1 MNEIFVSN
9 AFADSRFSNAS
20 ERFSIRNLLV
30 PRTGVSFVIRHLSEA
45 TKTGAKVF
53 LSLFGIRHSS
63 LERSGISKQASKQGL
78 SF

>member
-9 AFADSRFSNAS
+9 AFADSGFSNAS

-45 TKTGAKVF
+45 A
-53 LSLFGIRHSS
+53 
-63 LERSGISKQASKQGL
+63 
-78 SF
+78 